1 MQLRV
6 TLLSPSAT
14 FKIPL
19 CFSLYLCASVV
30 VRAVQI
36 DLTRLRSRPRL
47 NIFRPFGARKLP
59 QFDVRTV
66 IGENASYER

>member
-14 FKIPL
+14 FEIPL

-47 NIFRPFGARKLP
+47 NICRAFGARAGINPVPKTEEANVL
-59 QFDVRTV
+59 
-66 IGENASYER
+66 

>member
-6 TLLSPSAT
+6 TLLSPGAT
-14 FKIPL
+14 FEIPL

-36 DLTRLRSRPRL
+36 DLTRLRSHFRL
-47 NIFRPFGARKLP
+47 YICRAFGARAGINPSPTTEEANVL
-59 QFDVRTV
+59 
-66 IGENASYER
+66 